1 MWASGTVS
9 HMMRAHY
16 PLATTCR
23 TDNPPETKL
32 RPLTLTD
39 LAAAFFIL
47 GIGLSLS
54 ILGFAIKILF
64 RCVSNRVQTVEK
76 KFQTISIITLNSI
89 DYKTA
94 VLKRLTH

>member
-9 HMMRAHY
+9 YMMRKNY

-23 TDNPPETKL
+23 TDNPPETKI
-32 RPLTLTD
+32 RPLALAD

-54 ILGFAIKILF
+54 ILGFVIEIWF
-64 RCVSNRVQTVEK
+64 RWMINRVQTLK
-76 KFQTISIITLNSI
+76 KMPNNQHHVVHL
-89 DYKTA
+89 D
-94 VLKRLTH
+94 